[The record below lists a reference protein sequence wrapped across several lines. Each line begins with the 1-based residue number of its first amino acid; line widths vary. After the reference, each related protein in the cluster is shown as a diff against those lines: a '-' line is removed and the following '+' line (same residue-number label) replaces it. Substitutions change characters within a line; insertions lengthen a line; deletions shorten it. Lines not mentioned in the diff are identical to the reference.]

1 MRLYYISMGNSS
13 QLVFFVKVGAVLALI
28 WGMVWG
34 VMTVTGV
41 FQETPEKVVA
51 YMESHSLADEEDPD
65 KRRKI
70 ISTLADKLNALDHV
84 QIGEFQGDSE
94 NNRDRGREFFQGMSP
109 DEQHFFMEKRIGKAF
124 NQMMNAFNDMEREER
139 QQLVERTLKRM
150 KDDDRERVQLERL
163 ENADPE
169 ATEKIVNEGL
179 KAYYQEAS
187 AETKLDLAP
196 LMEQMQ
202 RNLQGLGRRRKNK

>member
-1 MRLYYISMGNSS
+1 MGNSS

-34 VMTVTGV
+34 VMTMTGV
-41 FQETPEKVVA
+41 FQETPEKVIA

-65 KRRKI
+65 KRREI
-70 ISTLADKLNALDHV
+70 IGTLADKLNSLDHV
-84 QIGEFQGDSE
+84 QIGEFQGGSK
-94 NNRDRGREFFQGMSP
+94 NKRDQGREFFQGMSP
-109 DEQHFFMEKRIGKAF
+109 DEQHYFMEKRIGKAF
-124 NQMMNAFNDMEREER
+124 NQMMNAFNEMEREER

-179 KAYYQEAS
+179 KAYYQDAS

-202 RNLQGLGRRRKNK
+202 RNLQGVGRRRKNK